1 MGDESS
7 VLNKKLEE
15 LEKELNGS
23 REELEKTKADLEKA
37 TMELARAKKELKSA
51 LQTVN
56 GKEAKL
62 GAIKGCLDGKATEL
76 ESIKMELDSERRAQ
90 QGLEA
95 ELVVTRE
102 ALVVSNNKSSNGPT
116 LARRLMIFLFV
127 LFFLHWFIWTW
138 MQLPLAVVSRIDSA
152 HVYAEMSEAWM
163 TMSEA
168 GWFEGLRRLAAP
180 RKAEEKEEY
189 ERNQALFI

>member
-1 MGDESS
+1 
-7 VLNKKLEE
+7 
-15 LEKELNGS
+15 
-23 REELEKTKADLEKA
+23 
-37 TMELARAKKELKSA
+37 
-51 LQTVN
+51 
-56 GKEAKL
+56 
-62 GAIKGCLDGKATEL
+62 
-76 ESIKMELDSERRAQ
+76 MELDSERRAQ

-102 ALVVSNNKSSNGPT
+102 ALVVSNNKSSYRPT
-116 LARRLMIFLFV
+116 LARRLMIFLPV

-168 GWFEGLRRLAAP
+168 GWFEGSRRLAAP
-180 RKAEEKEEY
+180 RKAEKRRKNMKET
-189 ERNQALFI
+189 RLFLSEIYYLPFLRDRDLRKWLKGLFRVDYSFCEAHSGNVVKKLDLFD